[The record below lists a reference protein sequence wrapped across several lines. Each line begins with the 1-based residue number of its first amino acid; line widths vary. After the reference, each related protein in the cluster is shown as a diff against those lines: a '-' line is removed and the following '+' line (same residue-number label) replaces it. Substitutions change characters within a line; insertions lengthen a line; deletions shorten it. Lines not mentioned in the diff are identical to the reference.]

1 MFKYTLSSDGEEY
14 NGEFDESYLKRRQ
27 WKAAVT
33 APGLLYYRWA
43 KFPGHRRQHPEELIE
58 FAIEYGIVY
67 SNGRPN
73 LDDALTYWLE
83 FNCLGRW
90 DKIGHYKIEFEEECD
105 ALMYKLIWSEYL

>member
-1 MFKYTLSSDGEEY
+1 MFKYTSDPEGV
-14 NGEFDESYLKRRQ
+14 EFDEAYLKRRP

-33 APGLLYYRWA
+33 LTGLLHHNWRTTP
-43 KFPGHRRQHPEELIE
+43 KKDPPVELVE
-58 FAIEYGIVY
+58 FAYEYGIIY
-67 SNGRPN
+67 SNGKPN

-90 DKIGHYKIEFEEECD
+90 DKVGHYKIDFEDECD